1 MSRLYSV
8 IGPQV
13 LFVVA
18 MRVRR
23 LSWAAA
29 FLGLTLVRVDAQQ
42 ELVPSFRAQS
52 EVVLVDLVVT
62 DKRGQFVHDLK
73 PEEIQVFEDGKLQR
87 LTFFDLR
94 KRAGSEEQLVSDVRT
109 GAVPAPAVASR
120 TLPTTPQDRGYFVFL
135 FDLQAM
141 SFHGLERAKESI
153 RRFARAELAPT
164 DRVMVASIRP
174 QFRVELPFTSDIS
187 RLDAALDQLVARDF
201 EEASIARFIESL
213 DHAFARMEAGALDT
227 FDPGQSGA
235 GEQRLDPNLDGA
247 ISQAADEGRALMV
260 KVELQVDFTCA
271 AIGALSRHLGSLP
284 GRKQLIYFS
293 KGYPLDAKRTVTH
306 LISQRAITYSP
317 GQVTL
322 IHLAANTYMAGA
334 SHHSHLINRLQ
345 LAVRQAN
352 RAQVS
357 VYSIDPRGLMV
368 PAIANPETRGSGNY
382 LYPTYST
389 EDITAPQQ
397 FLASLSMETG
407 GLWFSDDNDLER
419 PIRSAYRDGS
429 RYYPHGIR
437 PVLHPEK
444 GQVPQDQGEGQEK
457 KASGLR
463 YREGYVEEDP
473 REAETVDLANAFK
486 FPDLFRDFPVDTQV
500 LKRKG
505 HVQVPGPD
513 SHRRLHLQ
521 SPGRTEPVRH
531 RNVRRTLRTT
541 PGKWVGENFYFVEEN
556 STWTSISRIWLI
568 SSATNTSSP
577 WLRGSRRTGPATWW
591 SWSARVSP
599 EEWRRRPIGSYRT
612 EGKPHRIPGLPLELK
627 TMDKPN
633 LVYITA
639 DQLTRGLGGA
649 DSGEPADLLPLHG
662 RSGGPKGIT
671 FFRDL
676 CRQHHLHPPA
686 APPSSPASHPLVH
699 QVTCWQNKAPLNLPQ
714 MSELFASAGLL
725 HGGVGSFRTG
735 DET

>member
-1 MSRLYSV
+1 MTCLYSIV
-8 IGPQV
+8 G
-13 LFVVA
+13 LDLLSVVA
-18 MRVRR
+18 MRFRR
-23 LSWAAA
+23 LLWAAGL
-29 FLGLTLVRVDAQQ
+29 LGLTLAPVDAQE

-62 DKRGQFVHDLK
+62 DKRGRFVQDLE

-94 KRAGSEEQLVSDVRT
+94 RRAGSEEQLVSEVRT
-109 GAVPAPAVASR
+109 GAVPAPALASR
-120 TLPTTPQDRGYFVFL
+120 TLPTTPQDRGHFVFL
-135 FDLQAM
+135 FDLQAI
-141 SFHGLERAKESI
+141 SFHGLERVKESI
-153 RRFARAELAPT
+153 RRFARSELAPT

-174 QFRVELPFTSDIS
+174 QFRVELPFTSDLS

-227 FDPGQSGA
+227 FDPGQGGA

-247 ISQAADEGRALMV
+247 ISQAADEGRALLV

-271 AIGALSRHLGSLP
+271 AISALSRHLGSLP

-306 LISQRAITYSP
+306 LISQRAVTYSP

-322 IHLAANTYMAGA
+322 IHLAANNYMAGA
-334 SHHSHLINRLQ
+334 SQHSHLLNRLQ

-429 RYYPHGIR
+429 RYYLMGYVPSSIR
-437 PVLHPEK
+437 KKDKFHKIKVKVRRK
-444 GQVPQDQGEGQEK
+444 GVR
-457 KASGLR
+457 LR

-486 FPDLFRDFPVDTQV
+486 FPDLFQDFPVDTQV
-500 LKRKG
+500 LNRKG
-505 HVQVPGPD
+505 HVQVQARIPTDAFIFRSQGGKNRCVVEMFGALFD
-513 SHRRLHLQ
+513 DA
-521 SPGRTEPVRH
+521 
-531 RNVRRTLRTT
+531 
-541 PGKWVGENFYFVEEN
+541 GKWVGENFYFVEKFDLDFSRQDLSKFLRYKHFVPVAAAVVPDAPRDLVVVVRQSLTGRMAT
-556 STWTSISRIWLI
+556 ST
-568 SSATNTSSP
+568 
-577 WLRGSRRTGPATWW
+577 
-591 SWSARVSP
+591 
-599 EEWRRRPIGSYRT
+599 
-612 EGKPHRIPGLPLELK
+612 HRIV
-627 TMDKPN
+627 PN
-633 LVYITA
+633 
-639 DQLTRGLGGA
+639 
-649 DSGEPADLLPLHG
+649 
-662 RSGGPKGIT
+662 
-671 FFRDL
+671 
-676 CRQHHLHPPA
+676 
-686 APPSSPASHPLVH
+686 
-699 QVTCWQNKAPLNLPQ
+699 
-714 MSELFASAGLL
+714 
-725 HGGVGSFRTG
+725 
-735 DET
+735 

>member
-1 MSRLYSV
+1 MTCLYSIV
-8 IGPQV
+8 G
-13 LFVVA
+13 LDLLSVVA
-18 MRVRR
+18 MRFRR
-23 LSWAAA
+23 LLWAAGL
-29 FLGLTLVRVDAQQ
+29 LGLTLAPVDAQE

-62 DKRGQFVHDLK
+62 DKRGRFVQDLE

-94 KRAGSEEQLVSDVRT
+94 RRAGSEEQLVSEVRT
-109 GAVPAPAVASR
+109 GAVPAPALASR
-120 TLPTTPQDRGYFVFL
+120 TLPTTPQDRGHFVFL
-135 FDLQAM
+135 FDLQAI
-141 SFHGLERAKESI
+141 SFHGLERVKESI
-153 RRFARAELAPT
+153 RRFARSELAPT

-174 QFRVELPFTSDIS
+174 QFRVELPFTSDLS

-227 FDPGQSGA
+227 FDPGQGGA

-247 ISQAADEGRALMV
+247 ISQAADEGRALLV

-271 AIGALSRHLGSLP
+271 AISALSRHLGSLP

-306 LISQRAITYSP
+306 LISQRAVTYSP

-322 IHLAANTYMAGA
+322 IHLAANNYMAGA
-334 SHHSHLINRLQ
+334 SQHSHLLNRLQ

-429 RYYPHGIR
+429 RYYLMGYVPSSIR
-437 PVLHPEK
+437 KK

-457 KASGLR
+457 GRPVAVSGRLR
-463 YREGYVEEDP
+463 RRGPEGSRNRRPGQRLQVP
-473 REAETVDLANAFK
+473 R
-486 FPDLFRDFPVDTQV
+486 PVPG
-500 LKRKG
+500 LSGRHPG
-505 HVQVPGPD
+505 PEPEGSRAGPGPD

-521 SPGRTEPVRH
+521 ISGREEPVRD
-531 RNVRRTLRTT
+531 RDVRGTL
-541 PGKWVGENFYFVEEN
+541 
-556 STWTSISRIWLI
+556 
-568 SSATNTSSP
+568 
-577 WLRGSRRTGPATWW
+577 
-591 SWSARVSP
+591 
-599 EEWRRRPIGSYRT
+599 
-612 EGKPHRIPGLPLELK
+612 
-627 TMDKPN
+627 
-633 LVYITA
+633 
-639 DQLTRGLGGA
+639 
-649 DSGEPADLLPLHG
+649 
-662 RSGGPKGIT
+662 
-671 FFRDL
+671 
-676 CRQHHLHPPA
+676 
-686 APPSSPASHPLVH
+686 
-699 QVTCWQNKAPLNLPQ
+699 
-714 MSELFASAGLL
+714 
-725 HGGVGSFRTG
+725 
-735 DET
+735 

>member
-1 MSRLYSV
+1 MSLLNSV
-8 IGPQV
+8 IGLEV
-13 LFVVA
+13 LSVAA
-18 MRVRR
+18 MRFRQV
-23 LSWAAA
+23 SWAVGI
-29 FLGLTLVRVDAQQ
+29 LVLTVAPVDAQQ

-52 EVVLVDLVVT
+52 EVVLVDLVAT

-73 PEEIQVFEDGKLQR
+73 PEEVQVFEDGKLQR

-94 KRAGSEEQLVSDVRT
+94 RRAGSEEQLVSDVRRD
-109 GAVPAPAVASR
+109 AVPAPAVASR

-174 QFRVELPFTSDIS
+174 QFRVELPFTSDFS

-227 FDPGQSGA
+227 FDPGQAGA

-271 AIGALSRHLGSLP
+271 AISALSRHLGSLP
-284 GRKQLIYFS
+284 GRKQLIYFT

-306 LISQRAITYSP
+306 LISQRAVTYSP

-322 IHLAANTYMAGA
+322 IHLAANNYMAGA
-334 SHHSHLINRLQ
+334 SQHSHLLNRLQ

-429 RYYPHGIR
+429 RYYLMGYVPSSVRKKGKFHKIKVKVKRKGIR
-437 PVLHPEK
+437 
-444 GQVPQDQGEGQEK
+444 
-457 KASGLR
+457 LR

-500 LKRKG
+500 LNRKG
-505 HVQVPGPD
+505 HVQVQARIPTDAFIFRAQDGQNRCVIEMFGALFD
-513 SHRRLHLQ
+513 D
-521 SPGRTEPVRH
+521 G
-531 RNVRRTLRTT
+531 
-541 PGKWVGENFYFVEEN
+541 GKWVGENFYFVEKFDLDFN
-556 STWTSISRIWLI
+556 QQDLARFLRYKHFVPMAAGTAPDGPHDLVVVVRQSLTGRMATST
-568 SSATNTSSP
+568 
-577 WLRGSRRTGPATWW
+577 
-591 SWSARVSP
+591 
-599 EEWRRRPIGSYRT
+599 
-612 EGKPHRIPGLPLELK
+612 HRIV
-627 TMDKPN
+627 PN
-633 LVYITA
+633 
-639 DQLTRGLGGA
+639 
-649 DSGEPADLLPLHG
+649 
-662 RSGGPKGIT
+662 
-671 FFRDL
+671 
-676 CRQHHLHPPA
+676 
-686 APPSSPASHPLVH
+686 
-699 QVTCWQNKAPLNLPQ
+699 
-714 MSELFASAGLL
+714 
-725 HGGVGSFRTG
+725 
-735 DET
+735 

>member
-1 MSRLYSV
+1 
-8 IGPQV
+8 
-13 LFVVA
+13 
-18 MRVRR
+18 MRFRQ
-23 LSWAAA
+23 LSWAVGILA
-29 FLGLTLVRVDAQQ
+29 LTVAPVDAQQ

-52 EVVLVDLVVT
+52 EVVLVDLVAT

-73 PEEIQVFEDGKLQR
+73 PEEVQVFEDGKLQR

-94 KRAGSEEQLVSDVRT
+94 RRAGSEEQLVSDVRRD
-109 GAVPAPAVASR
+109 AVPAPAVASR

-174 QFRVELPFTSDIS
+174 QFRVELPFTSDFS
-187 RLDAALDQLVARDF
+187 RLDDALDQLVARDF

-227 FDPGQSGA
+227 FDPGQAGA

-271 AIGALSRHLGSLP
+271 AISALSRHLGSLP

-306 LISQRAITYSP
+306 LISQRAVTYSP

-322 IHLAANTYMAGA
+322 IHLAANNYMAGA
-334 SHHSHLINRLQ
+334 SQHSHLLNRLQ

-429 RYYPHGIR
+429 RYYLMGYVPSSVRKKGKFHKIKVKVKRKGIR
-437 PVLHPEK
+437 
-444 GQVPQDQGEGQEK
+444 
-457 KASGLR
+457 LR

-500 LKRKG
+500 LNRKG
-505 HVQVPGPD
+505 HVQVQARIPTDAFIFRAQDGQNRCVIEMFGALFD
-513 SHRRLHLQ
+513 D
-521 SPGRTEPVRH
+521 G
-531 RNVRRTLRTT
+531 
-541 PGKWVGENFYFVEEN
+541 GKWVGENFYFVEKFDLDFN
-556 STWTSISRIWLI
+556 QQDLARFLRYKHFVPMAAGTAPDGPHDLVVVVRQSLTGRMATST
-568 SSATNTSSP
+568 
-577 WLRGSRRTGPATWW
+577 
-591 SWSARVSP
+591 
-599 EEWRRRPIGSYRT
+599 
-612 EGKPHRIPGLPLELK
+612 HRIV
-627 TMDKPN
+627 PN
-633 LVYITA
+633 
-639 DQLTRGLGGA
+639 
-649 DSGEPADLLPLHG
+649 
-662 RSGGPKGIT
+662 
-671 FFRDL
+671 
-676 CRQHHLHPPA
+676 
-686 APPSSPASHPLVH
+686 
-699 QVTCWQNKAPLNLPQ
+699 
-714 MSELFASAGLL
+714 
-725 HGGVGSFRTG
+725 
-735 DET
+735 